1 MPISRNEAA
10 DALRTVET
18 TEQLSGELHG
28 YEAASPYFMVWGF
41 VWAYGYAVTAAIP
54 AYRELIWATAIAT
67 GVLASIYFSIRQGK
81 RSTLFRRPLAIA
93 CLVAVAAVLTSAV
106 VAPPT
111 MNTDALLPLIF
122 AAAYVVAGIWGGV
135 RYVICGAVLGAVA
148 LAGYFLPDDVFGYW
162 MGAAGGGILFLTGL
176 WLRKA

>member
-1 MPISRNEAA
+1 MPISRDEAA
-10 DALRTVET
+10 DALKAVET

-54 AYRELIWATAIAT
+54 EYRELVWATAIAV
-67 GVLASIYFSIRQGK
+67 GVLASIFLGSRANRQ
-81 RSTLFRRPLAIA
+81 STAFRRPLMIA
-93 CLVAVAAVLTSAV
+93 SVVAVAIVLTSIL
-106 VAPPT
+106 VAPQS
-111 MNTDALLPLIF
+111 MQTDALVPLIF
-122 AAAYVVAGIWGGV
+122 AAAYVAAGFWAGT
-135 RYVICGAVLGAVA
+135 RYIICGAVLGAVA

>member
-10 DALRTVET
+10 DALRTVES

-54 AYRELIWATAIAT
+54 DYREMIWATAIAF
-67 GVLASIYFSIRQGK
+67 GVLASIYFGIRRGK
-81 RSTLFRRPLAIA
+81 QTTAFRRPLMIA
-93 CLVAVAAVLTSAV
+93 SLVAVTAVLTSV
-106 VAPPT
+106 LVAPQS
-111 MNTDALLPLIF
+111 MQTDALVPLIF
-122 AAAYVVAGIWGGV
+122 AAAYIVAGAWAGT
-135 RYVICGAVLGAVA
+135 RYIICGAVLGAVV